1 MRQEWLPA
9 GKVAKHEGASVAGEP
24 QEGVQL
30 LRDAI
35 QDASPGVPPGKV
47 DGTRFENPEHWL
59 ESRQSTVGIQ
69 ILAEGRVVDL

>member
-1 MRQEWLPA
+1 MWQEWLPA

-35 QDASPGVPPGKV
+35 QDASPGVPSGKV
-47 DGTRFENPEHWL
+47 DGTRFENFW
-59 ESRQSTVGIQ
+59 SKA
-69 ILAEGRVVDL
+69 LARSEKIDNGYSNSS